1 MPFITEEPGWSV
13 AQDLGD
19 DFAEDTAA
27 SKLEQVAKELD
38 GFSQFL
44 KRERD
49 SWLSQH
55 RNKEAAVGLEDTAGD
70 EAASVDIDVTLLQ
83 TVLQEV
89 EHKVERARYGS
100 KREQNQNFVRLASRR
115 DTHDS
120 GISDM
125 SNSTKSTQNSL
136 LPTSPMIS
144 ANPSVYAYLPSSIG
158 RMEDTSPILESRQ
171 APLLR
176 QISMSPITSPFLGS
190 SSTTTSAG
198 TGTDTAA
205 TTPMFTSPT
214 WNPDTGTRPPSLRLP
229 PAAADWSLF
238 CNDAQVICEGW
249 QRPWSCKISQRRR
262 TRDCGLSFRAERADG
277 SCLYHDVPPL
287 GIAVPHTLHTGANP
301 HAKNTVTF
309 IDLQGHKLKKVT
321 VGEEEQEM
329 KPKYIFRGAADHKA
343 FQELIYGC
351 YLEESWDVTSIESNR
366 EKESVTQTLRLWR
379 DTHTRIPMI
388 LFYTNNRKRSSK
400 AYIQEPSKPHIL
412 CYLCHTPLTI
422 GG

>member
-1 MPFITEEPGWSV
+1 MPFITEEPERSV

-19 DFAEDTAA
+19 GFAEDTAA

-38 GFSQFL
+38 GFSHFL

-55 RNKEAAVGLEDTAGD
+55 QNEEAAVDLEDTAGD

-100 KREQNQNFVRLASRR
+100 KREQNQNFVRQACRR
-115 DTHDS
+115 ATHDS

-125 SNSTKSTQNSL
+125 SNSTKSKHNSL
-136 LPTSPMIS
+136 LLTSPTIYARS
-144 ANPSVYAYLPSSIG
+144 GVYGYQPSSIG
-158 RMEDTSPILESRQ
+158 SMEDTSPILESRQ

-176 QISMSPITSPFLGS
+176 QISVSPITSPFLGS

-198 TGTDTAA
+198 TGTNTAA

-214 WNPDTGTRPPSLRLP
+214 WNPDAGTRPPSLRLP

-262 TRDCGLSFRAERADG
+262 TRDCGLSLRAERADG

-287 GIAVPHTLHTGANP
+287 GIAMPHTLHTGANP

-309 IDLQGHKLKKVT
+309 IEPHGHKLKKVT
-321 VGEEEQEM
+321 ARGEAQERE
-329 KPKYIFRGAADHKA
+329 PKYIFRSSADHKA

-379 DTHTRIPMI
+379 DTYTRMPMI
-388 LFYTNNRKRSSK
+388 LFYTNNRKRSPK
-400 AYIQEPSKPHIL
+400 AYIQEPSKSHIL
-412 CYLCHTPLTI
+412 CYLRHTSLTI